1 MANTFLTTADTTF
14 TDSNN
19 NSNIYGAAGAKEA
32 VIIAKGVTGA
42 TIDGLV
48 SRVQFAGQSTDYTY
62 QQVGNALHVTDAQ
75 TGALVANVA
84 GLSTAAEILTFANGS
99 VPVQIV
105 MPAAGATTAPTLTV
119 GGVTVSATAAAAVTI
134 PAATF
139 DTTTYPVTTT
149 NVSTNATSSTFLT
162 TGLDNL
168 VATGAN
174 NTFSAPIVNNAN
186 TLQTGDTLAGSGSD
200 KLMAT
205 VGNSQNFAISANT
218 TGITT
223 VQLQAEANSAD
234 STNNNLSQTN
244 QVQVDAQNMNGVTRY
259 EDNNSRSDLLV
270 EDVRLTDSNS
280 TAGANADHS
289 EVVLNSD
296 RTVNVAATNAAGTT
310 TWQVTKDVTVAMV
323 STDPGHVDY
332 GVYFDDN
339 SLRAGSAVTS
349 GSSSLNLQLLDGK
362 DAAATNQPLLNNNY
376 VAVTILVNTKPV
388 TISLQNAAGSA
399 VTTNYTDLLAAVNK
413 GIAAAGLTSVT
424 AALTTNFTL
433 FDGVTGKVVTGQ
445 NITLTSTSPSV
456 VLGGGVAGDAST
468 WVTAGNSGTGG
479 QAAISAVIVAGTP
492 VVQTVTPLVTSTVL
506 LDDVGRGAMGGN
518 FVDGSLATGDT
529 SNSQGVSQFNIT
541 VDRSSQLESI
551 NSTNN
556 ALKEVY
562 ITNGANSS
570 NASGIHNGNLTVT
583 GQVASGNNV
592 SANASGT
599 VTVLSSIVAPVSTAG
614 TANVSGTSVA
624 TTNGVG
630 SLASNTALP
639 TTSSNTSGV
648 AQPLPGVVTANGG
661 SQFNQ
666 YGFND
671 VRVIDASAMTGS
683 IKFNAAITNAS
694 IAKYL
699 TLNDSAP
706 AVANADNANFV
717 YTGSAQNDTITVAL
731 DPQAMANQTNNL
743 SGREDLTLSVNGG
756 AGDDKITVGI
766 YTARDAD
773 GNYAAAGNTDA
784 WYQNQ
789 KLNANITVDG
799 GAGNDT
805 INTPGAGDKIINGG
819 AGADTIYTDNT
830 GRQVVSDPS
839 NSMVTLSQ
847 ASYANG
853 EALATATWVINTLG
867 QGAAVDAPA
876 RNLNNLVSDTNDT
889 YALYLGK
896 VAVTFD
902 GYSSGKITIPTT
914 SATSYV
920 TSDLQIN
927 QAIKA
932 AINSDP
938 VLSKLLLAQDGP
950 ANTLVITSKIDGAY
964 VAGDLAVNISAPS
977 ATGTAPDI
985 TTANA
990 LAIYN
995 AQNGTNLSATSTAGA
1010 AITPAVVL
1018 AQQGIDQSLNSAYY
1032 NTSVIGSMSV
1042 ALANDGLHDITG
1054 TNSVTTSDNTV
1065 SPGTSDGGVDV
1076 AVLGTTIGATTLAS
1090 SNEKVVLSQG
1100 FGKDVIVHFDGN
1112 ADAGQDSINLSS
1124 LFATNSTFGAAVTT
1138 TSTKQTFD
1146 VTVQNVVPASTT
1158 LNGTVPSNFGSSEND
1173 SLSAVQA
1180 LFKAQGTAT
1189 APALNASDWT
1199 SATALKT
1206 QTNGLHYDHV
1216 LLVQNPTTGAAEV
1229 YTSDNGVVTDQGS
1242 LTVLGLGGQSAGGSA
1257 LSDATLL
1264 ANGSFGVVNGASG
1277 SNTNVP
1283 GLPTVTLTEN
1293 ATSVNEGT
1301 AVTYTATLSSAATSA
1316 VTIPFSVTSSN
1327 AAPGTDWNVTG
1338 STTAGNVASGS
1349 ITIQPGFTTGNFTV
1363 NTVADNLTESNS
1375 TLTAALGTATGANAV
1390 TTSIALTLVDS
1401 STTPSTSAV
1410 NTTLVAN
1417 GTVAASSVADTFK
1430 LTGGT
1435 TSGYQTTITGFNF
1448 FNDKILVPAGST
1460 NPSALAGGVNN
1471 VADGNVDLSWAN
1483 NGNLV
1488 TIHLTGL
1495 DTNTETAMQAN
1506 AVSSSVFGTY

>member
-413 GIAAAGLTSVT
+413 GIAAAGLTSVS
-424 AALTTNFTL
+424 AALTSNFTL

-492 VVQTVTPLVTSTVL
+492 VVQTVTPLVTSTVI

-847 ASYANG
+847 ASSHATYANG
-853 EALATATWVINTLG
+853 EALATATWVINTAD
-867 QGAAVDAPA
+867 QSTADVNATA

-977 ATGTAPDI
+977 ATDLSASGVSPLTV
-985 TTANA
+985 
-990 LAIYN
+990 YN

-1010 AITPAVVL
+1010 AITAATVL
-1018 AQQGIDQSLNSAYY
+1018 AQQGLDQSQNSVYF
-1032 NTSVIGSMSV
+1032 NTNTVGSMSI

-1054 TNSVTTSDNTV
+1054 AKSVTTSDNVV
-1065 SPGTSDGGVDV
+1065 SPGTSDGGFDV

-1090 SNEKVVLSQG
+1090 SNEKVVLSPN

-1112 ADAGQDSINLSS
+1112 ADAGQDSIDFGQ
-1124 LFATNSTFGAAVTT
+1124 LFGATVAPTFGAAVTA

-1146 VTVQNVVPASTT
+1146 VLLGTTAATTATIATYVKTLDPSTALT
-1158 LNGTVPSNFGSSEND
+1158 NGLSYDHVYIAPNSNGSSE
-1173 SLSAVQA
+1173 
-1180 LFKAQGTAT
+1180 
-1189 APALNASDWT
+1189 
-1199 SATALKT
+1199 
-1206 QTNGLHYDHV
+1206 
-1216 LLVQNPTTGAAEV
+1216 V
-1229 YTSDNGVVTDQGS
+1229 YTVINDVVTDQGS

-1257 LSDATLL
+1257 LSMSSLL
-1264 ANGSFGVVNGASG
+1264 ANGSFGGVA
-1277 SNTNVP
+1277 TTTT
-1283 GLPTVTLTEN
+1283 LPTVTLTEG

-1301 AVTYTATLSSAATSA
+1301 AVTYTATLSSASTSA
-1316 VTIPFSVTSSN
+1316 VTVPFSVTSSN
-1327 AAPGTDWNVTG
+1327 AASNTDWNITG
-1338 STTAGNVASGS
+1338 ATVAGNVASGS
-1349 ITIQPGFTTGNFTV
+1349 ITIPANSTTGTFTV
-1363 NTVADNLTESNS
+1363 NTVADNLTEGNS
-1375 TLTAALGTATGANAV
+1375 ILTATLGTATGANAV
-1390 TTSIALTLVDS
+1390 ATPVALTLVDS
-1401 STTPSTSAV
+1401 STTPSATAV

-1417 GTVAASSVADTFK
+1417 GTVGASSVADTFK

-1435 TSGYQTTITGFNF
+1435 TSSYSTTITGFNYL
-1448 FNDKILVPAGST
+1448 NDKILVPAGST

-1471 VADGNVDLSWAN
+1471 VADGNVDLSWSN

-1495 DTNTETAMQAN
+1495 SANTETAMQAN
-1506 AVSSSVFGTY
+1506 AVSSTVFGTY